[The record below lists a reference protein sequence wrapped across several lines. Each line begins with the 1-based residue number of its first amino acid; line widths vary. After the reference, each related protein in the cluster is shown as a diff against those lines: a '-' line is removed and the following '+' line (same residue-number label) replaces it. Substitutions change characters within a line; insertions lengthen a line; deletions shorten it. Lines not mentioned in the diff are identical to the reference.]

1 MKSKIKRFT
10 PLIMAFIILFT
21 VVGCTNNNSISSSA
35 EFINFDKAEVL
46 DYSTV
51 KSLREDFLIKEY
63 QPQIPEKFELGCI
76 AAYDSKI
83 YYTQFKPIKMAEM
96 NMATNIVMH
105 DLQTGE
111 NKTIFHI
118 ENSGAHYI
126 NELYATG
133 TSLFWVLT
141 INNETRIEKYD
152 LATQKITHVKI
163 FEDGA
168 VTILLS
174 SDERYLSWF
183 EANKENKRSLFVY
196 DTINDQIEL
205 ISSTIARQSPYTR
218 AHINDGII
226 AFVTSS
232 GEYNTLN
239 VYDLQHKEYRA
250 KLDFDKETEFANPIA
265 NDKFVIWCAGQ
276 LLGSNID
283 LYAYDLVNKT
293 TIKINDSS
301 DSDLMVFSFDI
312 IDSTLLINDYK
323 SKQIIGY
330 DIAKKNKS
338 ELTSDLSGT
347 HSYLLAAATADHN
360 FLTYDLNKQQ
370 ILLLKKNPDKI

>member
-10 PLIMAFIILFT
+10 PLIMAFIVLFT

-76 AAYDSKI
+76 AAYDSNI
-83 YYTQFKPIKMAEM
+83 YYTQYKPIKMGEM
-96 NMATNIVMH
+96 NLATNVVMH
-105 DLQTGE
+105 DLKTGE

-118 ENSGAHYI
+118 ENSGHYI

-141 INNETRIEKYD
+141 INNETLIEKYD

-174 SDERYLSWF
+174 SDDLYLSWF
-183 EANKENKRSLFVY
+183 EANKENKRSYFVF
-196 DTINDQIEL
+196 D
-205 ISSTIARQSPYTR
+205 
-218 AHINDGII
+218 
-226 AFVTSS
+226 
-232 GEYNTLN
+232 TLN
-239 VYDLQHKEYRA
+239 VYDLQHKEYGA
-250 KLDFDKETEFANPIA
+250 KLDFDKETEFSNPIA

-301 DSDLMVFSFDI
+301 DSDIMVFSFDI
-312 IDSTLLINDYK
+312 IDSTLLINDRK

-347 HSYLLAAATADHN
+347 HLYLMAAATADHN

-370 ILLLKKNPDKI
+370 ILLLKKIPDKI